1 VFLAFPVVVGDLF
14 NTAFGTG
21 GPSLTGWLTGAGG
34 AAGPADA
41 PVATTGGLGGATAAD
56 LDRIALVL
64 IAVFAIN
71 AVTSYVRVYQLAYV
85 GEGVVA
91 DLRRSVFEHLLALSV
106 RFFET
111 RKTGEIT
118 SRLTSDI
125 ATIQSAVSNVLVQ
138 LVSQSVSLIG
148 GVVVLFVIN
157 ARLTLV
163 MLAVL
168 PAVIVAAAVF
178 GRRLRRISTA
188 FQDELAAANA
198 RAEEAIVGVRVVQ
211 SFTAE
216 GHEARRYGD
225 AIAATFRSALRRARV
240 RALFVPSIITAFFLG
255 IGLVLWYGGRLALAG
270 ELPPGDLITFLLLTV
285 TVAGSI
291 GAFTGLYSQVQ
302 EAIGA
307 SRRVFELLDT
317 APDLPERADPRTL
330 GEVRGEVR
338 FEGVRFR
345 YGDRGDD
352 WVLDGIDL
360 VARPGEVVALVGP
373 SGAGKSTLV
382 TLIPRFFD
390 PVEGRITLDGVDLR
404 DLDPRALRRHVGV
417 VPQET
422 LLFSGTIADNVRYG
436 RPEASDEEVEA
447 AAVAAN
453 ADGFVRSFPDGYDT
467 LVGERGVKLSG
478 GQRQR
483 IAIARA
489 VLKDPRIL
497 VLDEATSSLDSESEA
512 LVQSALERL
521 MRGRTTFVIAHRLST
536 VHGADR
542 IVVIDGGPHRPERS
556 PRRPDGIRRPLRRPL
571 RDPVPRASRPP
582 VPTPDRP
589 LDLPAEGADGPQPGV
604 AESPF
609 GSFAKRWSLSSHEGV
624 EVVHQR
630 LEPGPQQ
637 VAARPA
643 GGREVAEAG
652 EAAPALQRRRQPRS
666 VAGVGARR
674 GSGVR
679 PSPRPRR
686 RGSAPRPPSPRPPA
700 RARAGRGRGSTTT
713 ARGSRARATP
723 ASGGRRSRRG
733 GASRRAAARR

>member
-1 VFLAFPVVVGDLF
+1 VLPRRPRPPTDAAPDVRGLDLTPLRRLLRFTRPYAGRLALALAASAVGSLVFLAFPVIVGDLF
-14 NTAFGTG
+14 NTAFGAT
-21 GPSLTGWLTGAGG
+21 GPSLTAWATGAG
-34 AAGPADA
+34 AAGDA
-41 PVATTGGLGGATAAD
+41 ATGGLGAATAAD
-56 LDRIALVL
+56 LDRIAAVLLV
-64 IAVFAIN
+64 VFVIN
-71 AVTSYVRVYQLAYV
+71 AVTAYVRVYQLAYV

-91 DLRRSVFEHLLALSV
+91 DLRRSVFEHLLGLSV
-106 RFFET
+106 GFFET

-138 LVSQSVSLIG
+138 LVSQSVSLVG

-168 PAVIVAAAVF
+168 PAVIVAAAIF

-216 GHEARRYGD
+216 RHEARRYGE

-240 RALFVPSIITAFFLG
+240 RALFVPSVFTAFFLG
-255 IGLVLWYGGRLALAG
+255 IGLVLWFGGRLALAG
-270 ELPPGDLITFLLLTV
+270 ELPPGDLITFLLLTA

-317 APDLPERADPRTL
+317 APDLPETPAPRALKD
-330 GEVRGEVR
+330 VRGEVR

-345 YGDRGDD
+345 YGDRGDG

-360 VARPGEVVALVGP
+360 GARPGEVVALVGP

-390 PVEGRITLDGVDLR
+390 PLEGRVTLDGVDLR
-404 DLDPRALRRHVGV
+404 ELDPRALRAQVGV

-436 RPEASDEEVEA
+436 RPEASDAEVEA
-447 AAVAAN
+447 AAAAAN
-453 ADGFVRSFPDGYDT
+453 ADAFVRDFPDGYAT

-489 VLKDPRIL
+489 LLKDPRIL

-512 LVQSALERL
+512 LVHTALERL

-542 IVVIDGGPHRPERS
+542 IVVIDGGRIVQSGRHAELMAAGGLYAHLYETQFRDRPE
-556 PRRPDGIRRPLRRPL
+556 
-571 RDPVPRASRPP
+571 A
-582 VPTPDRP
+582 VPT
-589 LDLPAEGADGPQPGV
+589 LD
-604 AESPF
+604 
-609 GSFAKRWSLSSHEGV
+609 
-624 EVVHQR
+624 
-630 LEPGPQQ
+630 
-637 VAARPA
+637 
-643 GGREVAEAG
+643 
-652 EAAPALQRRRQPRS
+652 
-666 VAGVGARR
+666 
-674 GSGVR
+674 
-679 PSPRPRR
+679 
-686 RGSAPRPPSPRPPA
+686 
-700 RARAGRGRGSTTT
+700 
-713 ARGSRARATP
+713 
-723 ASGGRRSRRG
+723 
-733 GASRRAAARR
+733 